1 MIRRSGTEF
10 SDLMGVARLKTKRYF
25 GDFGALQPLVAA
37 LQC

>member
-10 SDLMGVARLKTKRYF
+10 SDLIRIARLKTKRYF
-25 GDFGALQPLVAA
+25 GDFSALQSLVVA